1 MTDMELL
8 EKVKAGLGL
17 SGEYTDPA
25 ILPKVLATKGYM
37 VNAGVTVEQ
46 VESDLGIVCLT
57 VGVNDLWNLTSGEV
71 KFSPAFDIILWQ
83 LKAVSMP

>member
-1 MTDMELL
+1 MTDTELL

-17 SGEYTDPA
+17 SGEHTDST
-25 ILPKVLATKGYM
+25 ILPKVLATKGYII
-37 VNAGVTVEQ
+37 NGGGSLEQ
-46 VESDLGIVCLT
+46 VETDLGIVCLT

-71 KFSPAFDIILWQ
+71 KFSPAFDIIMCQ